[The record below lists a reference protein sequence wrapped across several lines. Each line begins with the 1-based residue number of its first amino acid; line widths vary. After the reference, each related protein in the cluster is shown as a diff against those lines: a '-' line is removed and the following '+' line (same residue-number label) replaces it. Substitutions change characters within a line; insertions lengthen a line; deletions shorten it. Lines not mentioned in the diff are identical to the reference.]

1 MTYDI
6 AFPNLGIYIGTLRNN
21 IYIPMIGRTIYVY
34 GIIIA
39 LAMLVGFLSV
49 TFIAK
54 SKKQNVDDYYD
65 LILYIIIFGIIGA
78 RAYYVIFNWSY
89 YEIRTHE
96 ILAINKGGLAI
107 FGGII
112 AGFIV
117 LAIFCFK
124 RKINFIEL
132 ADTSVCGLAIGQA
145 IGRWGNFFNMEAF
158 GTYTNNLFAM
168 RMKYDYVVNNGIDIS
183 HSMNMITENSISY
196 IQAHPTFLYESFF
209 SLILFILLVFLI
221 TKKYVFKGEIVATYL
236 IGYGLIR
243 FFIEA
248 LRTDSLMFFNTN
260 IKVSQAVAVLC
271 VLIGVCIYVFNLTK
285 VKTIVINAISKVSLF
300 KKKEN
305 NIKEDNINNE
315 NINNDNIEE

>member
-6 AFPNLGIYIGTLRNN
+6 AFPNLGIYINTLRNN
-21 IYIPMIGRTIYVY
+21 IHIPVIGRTIYVY
-34 GIIIA
+34 GIVVA
-39 LAMLVGFLSV
+39 LAMLIGFLSV

-54 SKKQNVDDYYD
+54 SKNQNVDNYYD
-65 LILYIIIFGIIGA
+65 LILYIIIFGILGA

-117 LAIFCFK
+117 LAIFCFR

-168 RMKYDYVVNNGIDIS
+168 RMKYDYVVNNGIDIT
-183 HSMNMITENSISY
+183 HTMNMITENGISY

-209 SLILFILLVFLI
+209 SLVLFIILVVLI
-221 TKKYVFKGEIVATYL
+221 TKFYKFKGEILATYL
-236 IGYGLIR
+236 IGYGTIR
-243 FFIEA
+243 FFIER
-248 LRTDSLMFFNTN
+248 LRTDSLMFMNTG
-260 IKVSQAVAVLC
+260 IKVSQVVAIICVAIG
-271 VLIGVCIYVFNLTK
+271 VLIYLFNLTK
-285 VKTIVINAISKVSLF
+285 LKTIVLNAF
-300 KKKEN
+300 E
-305 NIKEDNINNE
+305 NIKNKIKK
-315 NINNDNIEE
+315 

>member
-6 AFPNLGIYIGTLRNN
+6 AFPNLGIYINTLRNN
-21 IYIPMIGRTIYVY
+21 IHIPVIGRTIYVY
-34 GIIIA
+34 GIVIA

-54 SKKQNVDDYYD
+54 SKNQNVDNYYD
-65 LILYIIIFGIIGA
+65 LILYIIIFGILGA

-117 LAIFCFK
+117 LAIFCFR

-183 HSMNMITENSISY
+183 HTMNMITENGISY

-209 SLILFILLVFLI
+209 SLVLFIILVVLI
-221 TKKYVFKGEIVATYL
+221 TKFYKFKGEILATYL
-236 IGYGLIR
+236 IGYGIIR
-243 FFIEA
+243 FFIEG
-248 LRTDSLMFFNTN
+248 LRTDSLMFMNTN
-260 IKVSQAVAVLC
+260 IKVSQVVAILC
-271 VLIGVCIYVFNLTK
+271 VVIGVLIYVFNLTK
-285 VKTIVINAISKVSLF
+285 IKTIFLDLF
-300 KKKEN
+300 DNVKNKIKNTIKKQ
-305 NIKEDNINNE
+305 
-315 NINNDNIEE
+315 

>member
-6 AFPNLGIYIGTLRNN
+6 AFPNLGIYINTLRNN
-21 IYIPMIGRTIYVY
+21 IHIPFIGRTIYVY
-34 GIIIA
+34 GIVVA
-39 LAMLVGFLSV
+39 LAMLIGFLSV
-49 TFIAK
+49 TIIAK
-54 SKKQNVDDYYD
+54 SKNQNVDNYYD
-65 LILYIIIFGIIGA
+65 LILYIIIFGILGA

-117 LAIFCFK
+117 LAIFCFR

-168 RMKYDYVVNNGIDIS
+168 RMKYDYVVNNGIDIT
-183 HSMNMITENSISY
+183 HTMNMITENGISY

-209 SLILFILLVFLI
+209 SLILFIILVVLI
-221 TKKYVFKGEIVATYL
+221 TKHYKFKGEILATYL
-236 IGYGLIR
+236 IGYGIIR
-243 FFIEA
+243 FFIEG
-248 LRTDSLMFFNTN
+248 LRTDSLMFMNTG
-260 IKVSQAVAVLC
+260 IKVSQVVAIIC
-271 VLIGVCIYVFNLTK
+271 IIIGALIYVFNLTK
-285 VKTIVINAISKVSLF
+285 LKIIVINAF
-300 KKKEN
+300 D
-305 NIKEDNINNE
+305 NIKNKIKKQ
-315 NINNDNIEE
+315 

>member
-6 AFPNLGIYIGTLRNN
+6 AFPNLGIYINTLRNN
-21 IYIPMIGRTIYVY
+21 IHIPVIGRTIYVY
-34 GIIIA
+34 GIVIA

-54 SKKQNVDDYYD
+54 SKNQNVDNYYD
-65 LILYIIIFGIIGA
+65 LILYIIIFGILGA

-117 LAIFCFK
+117 LAIFCLR

-183 HSMNMITENSISY
+183 HTMNMITENGISY

-209 SLILFILLVFLI
+209 SLILFIILVVLI
-221 TKKYVFKGEIVATYL
+221 TKYYKFKGEILATYL

-243 FFIEA
+243 FFIEG
-248 LRTDSLMFFNTN
+248 LRTDSLMFMNTN
-260 IKVSQAVAVLC
+260 IKVSQVVAILC
-271 VLIGVCIYVFNLTK
+271 VVIGVLIYVFNLTK
-285 VKTIVINAISKVSLF
+285 LKTIVLDLF
-300 KKKEN
+300 D
-305 NIKEDNINNE
+305 NIKNKIKNT
-315 NINNDNIEE
+315 IKKQ

>member
-6 AFPNLGIYIGTLRNN
+6 AFPNLGIYINTLRNN
-21 IYIPMIGRTIYVY
+21 IHIPVIGRTIYVY
-34 GIIIA
+34 GIVVA

-54 SKKQNVDDYYD
+54 SKNQNVDNYYD
-65 LILYIIIFGIIGA
+65 LILYIIIFGILGA

-117 LAIFCFK
+117 LAVFCLR

-183 HSMNMITENSISY
+183 HTMNMITENGISY

-209 SLILFILLVFLI
+209 SLILFIILVVLI
-221 TKKYVFKGEIVATYL
+221 TKFYKFKGEILATYL
-236 IGYGLIR
+236 IGYGIIR
-243 FFIEA
+243 FFIVG
-248 LRTDSLMFFNTN
+248 LRTDSLMFMNTG
-260 IKVSQAVAVLC
+260 IKVSQVVAIIC
-271 VLIGVCIYVFNLTK
+271 VVIGVLIYVFNLTK
-285 VKTIVINAISKVSLF
+285 AKTVVLGLF
-300 KKKEN
+300 E
-305 NIKEDNINNE
+305 NIKNKIKKQ
-315 NINNDNIEE
+315 

>member
-6 AFPNLGIYIGTLRNN
+6 AFPNLGIYINTLRNN
-21 IYIPMIGRTIYVY
+21 IHIPFIGRTIYVY
-34 GIIIA
+34 GIVVA
-39 LAMLVGFLSV
+39 LAMLVGFLAV
-49 TFIAK
+49 TIIAK
-54 SKKQNVDDYYD
+54 SKNQNVDNYYD
-65 LILYIIIFGIIGA
+65 LILYIIIFGILGA

-117 LAIFCFK
+117 LAIFCLR

-168 RMKYDYVVNNGIDIS
+168 RMKYDYVVNNGIDIT
-183 HSMNMITENSISY
+183 HTLNMITENGISY

-209 SLILFILLVFLI
+209 SLVLFIILVVLI
-221 TKKYVFKGEIVATYL
+221 TKFYKFKGEILATYL
-236 IGYGLIR
+236 IGYGIIR
-243 FFIEA
+243 FFIEG
-248 LRTDSLMFFNTN
+248 LRTDSLMFMNTG
-260 IKVSQAVAVLC
+260 IKVSQVVAIIC
-271 VLIGVCIYVFNLTK
+271 VVIGVLIYVFNLTK
-285 VKTIVINAISKVSLF
+285 LKTIVLDAF
-300 KKKEN
+300 N
-305 NIKEDNINNE
+305 NIKNKIKK
-315 NINNDNIEE
+315 

>member
-6 AFPNLGIYIGTLRNN
+6 AFPNLGIYINTLRNN
-21 IYIPMIGRTIYVY
+21 IHIPVIGRTIYVY
-34 GIIIA
+34 GIVVA

-54 SKKQNVDDYYD
+54 SKNQNVDNYYD
-65 LILYIIIFGIIGA
+65 LILYIIIFGILGA

-117 LAIFCFK
+117 LAVFCLR

-183 HSMNMITENSISY
+183 HTMNMITENGISY

-209 SLILFILLVFLI
+209 SLILFIILVVLI
-221 TKKYVFKGEIVATYL
+221 TKFYKFKGEILATYL
-236 IGYGLIR
+236 IGYGIIR
-243 FFIEA
+243 FFIEG
-248 LRTDSLMFFNTN
+248 LRTDSLMFMNTG
-260 IKVSQAVAVLC
+260 IKVSQVVAIIC
-271 VLIGVCIYVFNLTK
+271 VVIGVLIYVFNLTK
-285 VKTIVINAISKVSLF
+285 AKTVVLGLF
-300 KKKEN
+300 E
-305 NIKEDNINNE
+305 NIKNKIKKQ
-315 NINNDNIEE
+315 

>member
-6 AFPNLGIYIGTLRNN
+6 AFPNLGIYINTLRNN
-21 IYIPMIGRTIYVY
+21 IHIPVIGRTIYVY
-34 GIIIA
+34 GIVIA

-54 SKKQNVDDYYD
+54 SKNQNVDNYYD
-65 LILYIIIFGIIGA
+65 LILYIIIFGILGA

-117 LAIFCFK
+117 LAIFCFR

-183 HSMNMITENSISY
+183 HTMNMITENGISY

-209 SLILFILLVFLI
+209 SLVLFIILVVLI
-221 TKKYVFKGEIVATYL
+221 TKFYKFKGEILATYL
-236 IGYGLIR
+236 IGYGIIR
-243 FFIEA
+243 FFIEG
-248 LRTDSLMFFNTN
+248 LRTDSLMFMNTN
-260 IKVSQAVAVLC
+260 IKVSQVVAILC
-271 VLIGVCIYVFNLTK
+271 VVIGVLIYVFNLTK
-285 VKTIVINAISKVSLF
+285 LKTIVLDLF
-300 KKKEN
+300 DNVKNKIKNKIKKQ
-305 NIKEDNINNE
+305 
-315 NINNDNIEE
+315 

>member
-6 AFPNLGIYIGTLRNN
+6 AFPNLGIYINTLRNN
-21 IYIPMIGRTIYVY
+21 IHIPVIGRTIYVY
-34 GIIIA
+34 GIVVA

-54 SKKQNVDDYYD
+54 SKNQNVDNYYD
-65 LILYIIIFGIIGA
+65 LILYIIIFGILGA

-117 LAIFCFK
+117 LAVFCLR

-183 HSMNMITENSISY
+183 HTMNMITENGISY

-209 SLILFILLVFLI
+209 SLILFIILVVLI
-221 TKKYVFKGEIVATYL
+221 TKFYKFKGEILATYL
-236 IGYGLIR
+236 IGYGIIR
-243 FFIEA
+243 FFIEG
-248 LRTDSLMFFNTN
+248 LRTDSLMFMNTG
-260 IKVSQAVAVLC
+260 IKVSQVVAIIC
-271 VLIGVCIYVFNLTK
+271 VVIGVLIYVFNLTK
-285 VKTIVINAISKVSLF
+285 LKTIVLNAF
-300 KKKEN
+300 E
-305 NIKEDNINNE
+305 NIKNKIKK
-315 NINNDNIEE
+315 

>member
-6 AFPNLGIYIGTLRNN
+6 AFPNLGIYINTLRNN
-21 IYIPMIGRTIYVY
+21 IHIPVIGRTIYVY
-34 GIIIA
+34 GIVVA

-54 SKKQNVDDYYD
+54 SKNQNVDNYYD
-65 LILYIIIFGIIGA
+65 LILYIIIFGILGA

-117 LAIFCFK
+117 LAIFCLR

-183 HSMNMITENSISY
+183 HTMNMITENGISY

-209 SLILFILLVFLI
+209 SLVLFVILVVLI
-221 TKKYVFKGEIVATYL
+221 TKYYKFKGEILATYL
-236 IGYGLIR
+236 IGYGIIR
-243 FFIEA
+243 FFIEG
-248 LRTDSLMFFNTN
+248 LRTDSLMFMNTG
-260 IKVSQAVAVLC
+260 IKVSQVVAIIC
-271 VLIGVCIYVFNLTK
+271 VIIGALIYAFNLTK
-285 VKTIVINAISKVSLF
+285 LKTISIELIEKIKSKI
-300 KKKEN
+300 KK
-305 NIKEDNINNE
+305 
-315 NINNDNIEE
+315 